1 MITKTQNMAIKA
13 ARDAKRRE
21 VRLHFTNAELDDME
35 NRAREWSRM
44 DWCDKVKL
52 ISQAR
57 YAIRLE
63 KAFEKFGKRML
74 RAVGGDGLEDEIAEL
89 MGGNDGE

>member
-1 MITKTQNMAIKA
+1 MAIKA

-21 VRLHFTNAELDDME
+21 VRLHFTNAELDEME

>member
-1 MITKTQNMAIKA
+1 MAIKV

-21 VRLHFTNAELDDME
+21 VRLHFTNAELDEME
-35 NRAREWSRM
+35 KRARSFSRM